1 VADAPEQ
8 EAGPEVGLHE
18 PDPLARFRDWR
29 GFLLAAIAVNVLFA
43 WGMTLGAGDPQTRIW
58 NVVLVWLPFN
68 FIATVVYYAMLVRL
82 SGPERTPLAR
92 GFYRALCIILI
103 VANWTLMLRAGG

>member
-1 VADAPEQ
+1 MSERPDEDVSGA
-8 EAGPEVGLHE
+8 VE

-43 WGMTLGAGDPQTRIW
+43 YGMTLGAGNPQARIW
-58 NVVLVWLPFN
+58 NLVLVWLPFN

-82 SGPERTPLAR
+82 TGPDRTALAR
-92 GFYRALCIILI
+92 GFYRVLCVFLI
-103 VANWTLMLRAGG
+103 VANWTLMLRAGA